1 MIKIRAGLHGNF
13 MPLDRA
19 VMAIAAR
26 IIVPDDQ
33 IDARIGLNRQGV
45 DDFKTQLERSVIRR
59 ILAEAKAAGT
69 LFQHLS
75 QPTPSLPNWWDS
87 VVGGFPILDN
97 GVRRQGLELLALW
110 ARTEI
115 RYPFHARDR
124 DLQAGQLRPLQGSES
139 GGQPS
144 RLVQIGFDT
153 DELIHFLDE
162 LEIPHNL
169 GAILNPSPRSAM
181 SWAANGRVIRP
192 EDGNSVAK
200 LKFRGPLGE
209 VLGTAAERARDPHDP
224 DSVFEQVWRM
234 AQEPRPM
241 HPLVGTDVD
250 EGGRRVKW
258 ESWGDLRNGSAGS
271 DSTVKFLTA
280 ADLRDRKAFR
290 DIAKE
295 RKKRR
300 LEKDAP

>member
-1 MIKIRAGLHGNF
+1 VR
-13 MPLDRA
+13 
-19 VMAIAAR
+19 AIAAR
-26 IIVPDDQ
+26 VTIPDDQ
-33 IDARIGLNRQGV
+33 IDARRGLNRQDL
-45 DDFKTQLERSVIRR
+45 DDFETKLERSAVGR
-59 ILAEAKAAGT
+59 ILAEAKAAGI
-69 LFQHLS
+69 LFQHLN
-75 QPTPSLPNWWDS
+75 QPTPLLPNWWDA

-97 GVRRQGLELLALW
+97 SVRRQGLELLALW
-110 ARTEI
+110 ARTEVS
-115 RYPFHARDR
+115 YMLHASDR
-124 DLQAGQLRPLQGSES
+124 DVQTGQVRPFQGSES
-139 GGQPS
+139 KDQPS

-153 DELIHFLDE
+153 DELIQFLDE

-169 GAILNPSPRSAM
+169 GAIMNQSPRSAM
-181 SWAANGRVIRP
+181 SWAANGRITQP
-192 EDGNSVAK
+192 EIGQSAAK

-224 DSVFEQVWRM
+224 DSVFEQVWLM

-241 HPLVGTDVD
+241 HPLVGIDID

-258 ESWGDLRNGSAGS
+258 ESWGESRKGSSGS

-290 DIAKE
+290 EIAKE

-300 LEKDAP
+300 PEKDAP